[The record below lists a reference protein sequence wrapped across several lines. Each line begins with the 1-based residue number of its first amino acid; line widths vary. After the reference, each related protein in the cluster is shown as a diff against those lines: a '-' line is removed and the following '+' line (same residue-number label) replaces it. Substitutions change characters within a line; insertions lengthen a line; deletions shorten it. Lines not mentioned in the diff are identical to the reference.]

1 MAAKPSRPKGAR
13 AGRVAFASVGL
24 VGSAAIVMAM
34 GPVWAP
40 PEVSAE
46 VLATP
51 MRAVENAEILAA
63 ADTESVTPPTT
74 APPAPTT
81 LPEPELIIVEVH
93 RRVPAGTPGAA
104 GTAPV
109 VSDPGSPVT
118 RSAAAA
124 PAAGGAPSAAAP
136 TPSQAQARAAAPSPA
151 AAPTPAAPAPAPAP
165 RAAPAPAPAPPPPAP
180 APTAPPRTSSSG

>member
-13 AGRVAFASVGL
+13 AGRVAFGSVGL

-34 GPVWAP
+34 GPIWTP
-40 PEVSAE
+40 PQVSAD

-51 MRAVENAEILAA
+51 MRAAENAEILAT

-81 LPEPELIIVEVH
+81 LPPEPELIIVEVH
-93 RRVPAGTPGAA
+93 RRVPAGTPGAT
-104 GTAPV
+104 GTAPA

-124 PAAGGAPSAAAP
+124 PAAGGAPSAATP
-136 TPSQAQARAAAPSPA
+136 TQPQAQARAAAPSPA
-151 AAPTPAAPAPAPAP
+151 AARAGTGTPGGP
-165 RAAPAPAPAPPPPAP
+165 RSG
-180 APTAPPRTSSSG
+180 PRTTATCAHTDRSPAHIIQWMI

>member
-13 AGRVAFASVGL
+13 AGRVAFGSVGL
-24 VGSAAIVMAM
+24 VSSAAIVMAM

-40 PEVSAE
+40 PEVSAQ

-51 MRAVENAEILAA
+51 MRAAENAEILAT

-81 LPEPELIIVEVH
+81 VPPAPDLIIVEVH
-93 RRVPAGTPGAA
+93 RRVPAGAPGAA

-151 AAPTPAAPAPAPAP
+151 AAPAPAAPAPAP

>member
-13 AGRVAFASVGL
+13 AGRVAFGSAGL
-24 VGSAAIVMAM
+24 IGSAAIVMAM

-40 PEVSAE
+40 PQVSAE

-51 MRAVENAEILAA
+51 MRAVENAEILAT

-81 LPEPELIIVEVH
+81 LLPEPELIIVEVH
-93 RRVPAGTPGAA
+93 RRVPAGTPGAT

-109 VSDPGSPVT
+109 ASDPGSPVT

-124 PAAGGAPSAAAP
+124 PAAGGVPSAAAP
-136 TPSQAQARAAAPSPA
+136 APSQAQARAAAPSPA
-151 AAPTPAAPAPAPAP
+151 AAPAPAAPPAPAP